1 MKVQTMKKKLSL
13 LAGTAAI
20 AMFLFAAPAQAQ
32 TETAHTDN
40 GSGFYLG
47 GYGGMGWTDAETAG
61 ADGNLNGADWGVF
74 AGVELTDWL
83 GQYQNWGLTAA
94 IEGHYGWSSADD
106 DVGAVSFEK
115 DDEWGV
121 NFRPGFVALNDAMPL
136 GLKPY
141 GILGYRNLSIDST
154 VGDEDF
160 HGFELGLGTEV
171 MAFGD
176 FGVRL
181 DYTHV
186 FYGSEGG
193 VDPDEDNLRLGVAYH
208 F

>member
-1 MKVQTMKKKLSL
+1 MKNKLSL

-20 AMFLFAAPAQAQ
+20 AMFLIAAPAQAQ

-40 GSGFYLG
+40 GSGFYIG
-47 GYGGMGWTDAETAG
+47 GYGGYGDTDADTAG
-61 ADGNLNGADWGVF
+61 ADANLNGADWGVF
-74 AGVELTDWL
+74 AGFELTDWL

-106 DVGAVSFEK
+106 DIGATSFEK

-121 NFRPGFVALNDAMPL
+121 SFRPGFVALNDAMPL

-141 GILGYRNLSIDST
+141 GIFGYRHLNIDST

-171 MAFGD
+171 MAYGD
-176 FGVRL
+176 FGIRV

-186 FYGSEGG
+186 FYGSESGI
-193 VDPDEDNLRLGVAYH
+193 DPSEDNLRLGVAYH

>member
-1 MKVQTMKKKLSL
+1 MKNKLSL

-20 AMFLFAAPAQAQ
+20 AMFLFSAPASAQ

-40 GSGFYLG
+40 GSGIYLG

-61 ADGNLNGADWGVF
+61 TDGNLNGADYGVF
-74 AGVELTDWL
+74 AGIELTNWL
-83 GQYQNWGLTAA
+83 SQYENWGMTAA

-106 DVGAVSFEK
+106 DAGAVSFEK
-115 DDEWGV
+115 DTEWGV
-121 NFRPGFVALNDAMPL
+121 SFRPGFVALNDSMPM

-141 GILGYRNLSIDST
+141 GIIGYRHLDIDAT
-154 VGDEDF
+154 GGGFGDEDF
-160 HGFELGLGTEV
+160 NGFELGLGTEV

-176 FGVRL
+176 FGMRL

-193 VDPDEDNLRLGVAYH
+193 IDPDEDNLRLGVAYH

>member
-1 MKVQTMKKKLSL
+1 MKNKLTL

-20 AMFLFAAPAQAQ
+20 AMFLIAAPAQAQ

-47 GYGGMGWTDAETAG
+47 GYGGYGDTDAETAG

-74 AGVELTDWL
+74 AGLELTDWL
-83 GQYQNWGLTAA
+83 SQYQNWGLTAA

-106 DVGAVSFEK
+106 DIGATSFEK

-121 NFRPGFVALNDAMPL
+121 SFRPGFVALNESMPL

-141 GILGYRNLSIDST
+141 GIFGYRHLDIDASGGGF
-154 VGDEDF
+154 GDEDF
-160 HGFELGLGTEV
+160 NGFELGLGTEV
-171 MAFGD
+171 MAYGD
-176 FGVRL
+176 FGLRV

-193 VDPDEDNLRLGVAYH
+193 IDPDEDNLRLGVAYH